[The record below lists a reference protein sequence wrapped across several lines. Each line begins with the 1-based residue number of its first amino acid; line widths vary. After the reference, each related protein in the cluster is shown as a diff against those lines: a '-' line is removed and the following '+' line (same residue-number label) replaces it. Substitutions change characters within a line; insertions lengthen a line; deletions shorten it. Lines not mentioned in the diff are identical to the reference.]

1 MDKKINLPEPAIRDR
16 IIATGRQ
23 VVEIEQ
29 KAVAGL
35 LEQLGDDFARA
46 VDLILHCKGR
56 VIITGVGKSGIIAR
70 KIAATLTSTGTVAI
84 FLHPVDAM
92 HGDLGLVLADDVVIC
107 ISKSGNT
114 DEISALIPVFKQLNV
129 PIISIIGNRRSA
141 LADRSD
147 IILDVFV
154 AEEACPLDLA
164 PTSSTTA
171 TLVMGDAL
179 AMALLE
185 QRDFGAAQFAK
196 LHPGGS
202 LGRRLTLKI
211 SEIMFTGDKVPI
223 VYEQQPLRDAI
234 NEITG
239 KRFGCTCVLT
249 VDGLLAGIIT
259 DGDLRRLLAETDSIG
274 TFTAGDIMV
283 KNPKTLP
290 QDAFAITAFNL
301 MEKHN
306 ITQVII
312 VDPVSKPVGIVHLHD
327 LIEAGLR

>member
-1 MDKKINLPEPAIRDR
+1 MERKINLPETAIRER
-16 IIATGRQ
+16 ILSTGRN
-23 VVEIEQ
+23 VIEIEQ

-35 LEQLGDDFARA
+35 LDQLGDDFVRA
-46 VDLILHCKGR
+46 VDVILHCKGR

-92 HGDLGLVLADDVVIC
+92 HGDLGLVLSDDVVIC

-147 IILDVFV
+147 IILDVYV

-185 QRDFGAAQFAK
+185 LRDFGAAQFAK

-211 SEIMFTGDKVPI
+211 NEIMFTGDKVPV
-223 VYEQQPLRDAI
+223 VYEKQPLKDAI
-234 NEITG
+234 LEITS
-239 KRFGCTCVLT
+239 KRFGCTCVLNAA
-249 VDGLLAGIIT
+249 GILLGIIT
-259 DGDLRRLLAETDSIG
+259 DGDLRRLLADTDTIG
-274 TFTAGDIMV
+274 DYTAGDIMV
-283 KNPKTLP
+283 KNPKTLAS
-290 QDAFAITAFNL
+290 DEFAVTAFNL

-312 VDPVSKPVGIVHLHD
+312 TNADLKPIGIVHLHD
-327 LIEAGLR
+327 LLEAGLR